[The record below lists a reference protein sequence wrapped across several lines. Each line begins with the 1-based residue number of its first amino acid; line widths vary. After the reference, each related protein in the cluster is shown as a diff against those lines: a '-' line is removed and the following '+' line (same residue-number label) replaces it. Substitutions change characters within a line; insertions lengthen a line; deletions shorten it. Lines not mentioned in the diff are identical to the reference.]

1 MVKNLGWEHHF
12 RCMLCWK
19 NLSVEYSTLKREAIF
34 GRFFFPFIFA
44 ILKCVFLSG
53 LSITFYKLPCCV
65 FFFFLSPGTSA
76 KVIIVLMY
84 LLLTK
89 QAAFDAF
96 PSEV

>member
-1 MVKNLGWEHHF
+1 
-12 RCMLCWK
+12 MLCWK

-65 FFFFLSPGTSA
+65 FFFFIPRDKCKGDYCFNVPTANEAGS
-76 KVIIVLMY
+76 I
-84 LLLTK
+84 
-89 QAAFDAF
+89 
-96 PSEV
+96 